1 MPYIDFAGV
10 AAKGLSGYMQ
20 GQQMAEQ
27 QQMQRQ
33 QFITQQ
39 QQMQM
44 QLQQTQ
50 MKLEELQNEKD
61 REDTYQAIDRFFA
74 TEDYDELRKV
84 VVEHP
89 RISQMFGLTDI
100 RQADQAELERL
111 GQEWNV
117 QQGQQ
122 AERAQGMVTDAGLQQ
137 EKFSPGAA
145 RFATV
150 VRKDGSRATIDMLPQ
165 IAATGYFENRGKAQQ
180 ELALAKMK
188 LFKAEG
194 RGALEKDMEYLKNM
208 FPDADPTELQ
218 DIYRKLK
225 FRPEKA
231 PAAPRPT
238 TWQMKEEKLQ
248 ETSNKFESIVSRPD
262 FNPERLRKTRPMEYA
277 QLLDD
282 ALALDGV
289 KNRKDIKL
297 ADPAV
302 LSGLAEGASQVT
314 PEQTGFVDSLISTA
328 QSYLQEDYNPG
339 SNVDV
344 AALKGIVRHSL
355 FGASLT
361 ATEQKSAQEFLGS
374 NKEKL
379 GTILAK
385 VKSMIQAK
393 YREYDA
399 EARKYPRTYA
409 VLGQDIE
416 RSFQSALR
424 RVDERM
430 NCLQTRGVDCLRQST
445 TKPYE
450 QRTKSLLQQRQEVT
464 KMFGPLPK
472 SPSGKKRSLEEIFGR

>member
-1 MPYIDFAGV
+1 MPYIDFAGPM
-10 AAKGLSGYMQ
+10 AKGLTGYMQ

-33 QFITQQ
+33 QFATQQ

-50 MKLEELQNEKD
+50 MKLEELQSEKD

-89 RISQMFGLTDI
+89 RISQVFGLADI

-111 GQEWNV
+111 GQEWNT

-122 AERAQGMVTDAGLQQ
+122 AERAQGMVTDSGLAE

-150 VRKDGSRATIDMLPQ
+150 VRKDGSRSTVDMLPQ
-165 IAATGYFENRGKAQQ
+165 IAATGYFQNRGKTQQ

-188 LFKAEG
+188 LFKAED
-194 RGALEKDMEYLKNM
+194 RGALEKDMEYLQTM
-208 FPDADPTELQ
+208 FPEADAGELQ

-225 FRPEKA
+225 FRPEKPA
-231 PAAPRPT
+231 AAPRPT
-238 TWQMKEEKLQ
+238 TYQLKEAKLQ
-248 ETSNKFESIVSRPD
+248 ETSSKFESVVSRAD
-262 FNPERLRKTRPMEYA
+262 FNPEKLRKTKPMEYA

-302 LSGLAEGASQVT
+302 LAGLADGASQIT

-328 QSYLQEDYNPG
+328 QSYLQEDYDPTN
-339 SNVDV
+339 NVDY

-361 ATEQKSAQEFLGS
+361 SNEQKSAQEFLGS
-374 NKEKL
+374 NKEKI
-379 GTILAK
+379 GTILRK
-385 VKSMIQAK
+385 VRSMVQSKAN
-393 YREYDA
+393 EYDA

-409 VLGQDIE
+409 VLGQDIK
-416 RSFQSALR
+416 RSFDSALR
-424 RVDERM
+424 RVDERL
-430 NCLQTRGVDCLRQST
+430 NCLQTKGVDCLKQT
-445 TKPYE
+445 TTANPYAE
-450 QRTKSLLQQRQEVT
+450 QTRSLLQQRREVT
-464 KMFGPLPK
+464 RKFGPLP
-472 SPSGKKRSLEEIFGR
+472 GQRRTLEEIFNK